1 MLTTDAER
9 AAARQGA
16 SGPLTGDG
24 NREKREYVRRMF
36 SDIAPRYDMLNH
48 ILALNIDRG
57 WRRRAIRALDIAR
70 MPAGVYLDLCAGT
83 LDIAAHI
90 ARQPGFRGSV
100 VGADFA
106 EPMLRAGLKKAGAMV
121 HPVTADAVQLPLG
134 DDSVAGAIVA
144 FGIRNVA
151 GLDQCLAEVH
161 RVLIPGGRFVILEF
175 STPRAPV
182 FAKVYRFYFHHVLPK
197 IGGALSGHPT
207 AYSYLPKSVDA
218 FPEEAE
224 LARRMR
230 ACGFVD
236 ATWTSLTF
244 GIVAIHVGLNPAAAS
259 APAAIRMTGSNAGS
273 F

>member
-9 AAARQGA
+9 AAASPSA
-16 SGPLTGDG
+16 SGPPPGDG
-24 NREKREYVRRMF
+24 NGEKREYVRRMF

-48 ILALNIDRG
+48 ILALNVDRG
-57 WRRRAIRALDIAR
+57 WRKRAIRALDIQR
-70 MPAGVYLDLCAGT
+70 IPDGVYLDLCAGT

-100 VGADFA
+100 IGADFA
-106 EPMLRAGLKKAGAMV
+106 EPMLRAGLGKAGATV
-121 HPVTADAVQLPLG
+121 HPVSADAVQLPLG
-134 DDSVAGAIVA
+134 DDSMAGAIVA

-151 GLDQCLAEVH
+151 GLNECLAEVC
-161 RVLIPGGRFVILEF
+161 RVLVPGGRFVILEF

-182 FAKVYRFYFHHVLPK
+182 FAGIYRFYFHHVLPR

-230 ACGFVD
+230 ACGFVET
-236 ATWTSLTF
+236 TWTSLSF
-244 GIVAIHVGLNPAAAS
+244 GIVAIHVGTKPATQS
-259 APAAIRMTGSNAGS
+259 TPELIRVTGSNAGS